1 MNRKVFFRRMMKS
14 KLFLIG
20 LFGIIF
26 VAAICYASPYFI
38 AHDPL
43 DIDLPLRLEAPD
55 WSLSSSGHFFGTDSL
70 GRDVLSRLLIGGKTS
85 LTIAISVVIITTII
99 GMVLGLIAGY
109 FGGVADLIL
118 MRICDIMM
126 AVPSLLLAICVI
138 AILGGSVLNLII
150 VMSIGAWVVLARV
163 VRSTALAIRGLEYV
177 RAAKVLGMSDYRII
191 FTEVLPNV
199 VGPIII
205 TATQA
210 FGGMVLSEAALSYL
224 GLGVPPPSPSWGSM
238 ISDGRAYIAS
248 SPWVVLVPGLALMLT
263 VLAVNFLGDGLNDI
277 LNPKN
282 LD

>member
-138 AILGGSVLNLII
+138 AILGGT
-150 VMSIGAWVVLARV
+150 LALLSLLFV
-163 VRSTALAIRGLEYV
+163 VRPAF
-177 RAAKVLGMSDYRII
+177 AAKAPAAIALVEAELPREIERIANKLGRSARRSANS
-191 FTEVLPNV
+191 F
-199 VGPIII
+199 
-205 TATQA
+205 
-210 FGGMVLSEAALSYL
+210 
-224 GLGVPPPSPSWGSM
+224 PST
-238 ISDGRAYIAS
+238 R
-248 SPWVVLVPGLALMLT
+248 
-263 VLAVNFLGDGLNDI
+263 
-277 LNPKN
+277 
-282 LD
+282 